1 MTCVSQWDQ
10 NLAGSFG
17 SVSSRTKGLLMSVPA
32 ELGDRPLTE
41 ASFVK
46 WGLNRSD
53 RNEIMLA
60 PEAEGVPDHLI
71 EGVRDGLLTTQ
82 CTGRR
87 TSRGG
92 RDPARIGGLLR
103 GKPIELLRICGLSTR
118 SKLSPFN
125 GCGFYTG
132 GRHGGASVQTIRAQ
146 SQLAAD

>member
-41 ASFVK
+41 ASFLK

-71 EGVRDGLLTTQ
+71 EGVRGWPFDHAVY
-82 CTGRR
+82 RPANV
-87 TSRGG
+87 SRW
-92 RDPARIGGLLR
+92 P
-103 GKPIELLRICGLSTR
+103 
-118 SKLSPFN
+118 
-125 GCGFYTG
+125 
-132 GRHGGASVQTIRAQ
+132 
-146 SQLAAD
+146 